1 MCTCIDLKTKD
12 YYFGRNLDLDERFGE
27 KVVITPRNYKF
38 DWKNGS
44 TIFTKYAMIGMA
56 SVVQNYPL
64 YAEAANERGLAMAG
78 LYFPQNAYFFEP
90 KDSNL
95 NLAPYELIPYFL
107 GQYATV
113 AEIKNNI
120 KSLNITNIPFV
131 QGLPIADL
139 HWMISDGE
147 NCIVLEQMKDG
158 LKIYDNPV
166 GVLTN
171 NPPFDYHL
179 MNLNNYMNLT
189 PNNKEKGFSNKI
201 DLQAYGQGMGAIG
214 LPGDASPAS
223 RFIRAAFYKL
233 NSICKEDEESS
244 VTQFFHIL
252 DSVAMVQGATMTK
265 EGKYDITTY
274 SCCIN
279 LSKGIYY
286 YKTYTNNQITAI
298 KMSEK
303 EKLKTKLSI
312 YELIENQQIKY
323 ANGIKSE

>member
-56 SVVQNYPL
+56 SVVQDYPL

-252 DSVAMVQGATMTK
+252 DSVAMVQGATITK

-279 LSKGIYY
+279 LSKRIYY

-298 KMSEK
+298 KISEK
-303 EKLKTKLSI
+303 EKLRTELSI

-323 ANGIKSE
+323 VNGIKSE

>member
-95 NLAPYELIPYFL
+95 NLAHYELIPYFL

-120 KSLNITNIPFV
+120 KNLNITNIPFV